1 MSITLVK
8 TKKTS
13 YSLIEAFKEGIF
25 HDKMIEEQIPQLSS
39 YGEMVKAID
48 SQFYMFEFS
57 DSKTYYWWR
66 TNNTT
71 YFCPKSMVNKFY
83 PTFISCYESF
93 PVIKKGKVIGYV
105 ATTYIIEEIQ
115 KNKRDVSLL
124 KDEDGY
130 DYFMSKRGNQY
141 VKTYFDMSVFEGVVS
156 LNKLKKQ
163 IRENN
168 IC

>member
-1 MSITLVK
+1 MSLTLVK

-13 YSLIEAFKEGIF
+13 YSLTEAFKEGIF
-25 HDKMIEEQIPQLSS
+25 NDKMVEDQIPQPSS
-39 YGEMVKAID
+39 YSEMVKAID

-57 DSKTYYWWR
+57 DSKCYYWWR
-66 TNNTT
+66 TNNNT
-71 YFCPKSMVNKFY
+71 YFCPKSQVHNFY
-83 PTFISCYESF
+83 PTFISCYENF

-105 ATTYIIEEIQ
+105 ASTYIIEEIQ
-115 KNKRDVSLL
+115 KNKRTVTLL
-124 KDEDGY
+124 KDEDCY

-141 VKTYFDMSVFEGVVS
+141 VKTYFDMCLFEGLVN

-163 IRENN
+163 IREGS